1 MSDSLQIYEKQ
12 GFGGTS
18 GFGLKS
24 ALILVDFVNGFVDP
38 EVLGS
43 PEIAKAAEDTL
54 ELLERFRALELP
66 VAHTRVVFS
75 DDGANHNVFTTRVPA
90 LKKLTEHAFESQIVP
105 GLLPKAGE
113 LVVRKQSASAF
124 FSTGLDNWL
133 TFKNVDTC
141 VIVGCTTSGCIR
153 ASVVDAMQH
162 NYKTVVVSDCV
173 ADRAQGP
180 HVANLFDMQQK
191 YADVLSKKE
200 VLIQL
205 SR

>member
-124 FSTGLDNWL
+124 FLTGLDNWL